1 MANFTVNNI
10 SVVGMAVVVPENK
23 LERDDFVKQFGE
35 DVTTKFIKSTGI
47 KCIHRAVPKQTAS
60 DLAYEAANK
69 LLNNIDV
76 EKNKI
81 GMLVF
86 VTQSPDY
93 RRPATACVL
102 QKRLEL
108 SVNCAALD
116 VGLGC
121 SGFIYGQQV
130 LTSMLQNSQSE
141 YGLLLLG
148 ETASKL
154 VNPNDKSIAM
164 MYGDAGAA
172 ILYKKNN
179 GSIIKTSLY
188 TDGYRFKSII
198 LPAGGF
204 RDMDASHEEYL
215 CSDNIRRTKYDIYM
229 DGVSV
234 FTFSTS
240 DVPKSILEYFEE
252 TNTTAD
258 SYDHILLHQANQ
270 FIIKQI
276 SRRIGAA
283 QEQVLIS
290 LDRYG
295 NTGGI
300 SIPLTICD
308 AFGDDNDMEKKNVLA
323 AGFGIGLSWGI
334 TSFEIDPKNILPV
347 LETDSYYKEGIINPS
362 EY

>member
-1 MANFTVNNI
+1 MANFIVDNI
-10 SVVGMAVVVPENK
+10 SVVGMAAAVPKNK
-23 LERDDFVKQFGE
+23 FKKDDFVKQFGE
-35 DVTTKFIKSTGI
+35 DATTKFIKSTGI
-47 KCIHRAVPKQTAS
+47 KCIHRAGPKQTAS
-60 DLAYEAANK
+60 DLAYEAANN
-69 LLNNIDV
+69 LLHNIDV

-81 GMLVF
+81 GILVF

-108 SVNCAALD
+108 PVNCAALD

-121 SGFIYGQQV
+121 SSFVYGQQV
-130 LTSMLQNSQSE
+130 LTSMLDNSNSE

-172 ILYKKNN
+172 ILYKKNGEGTIN
-179 GSIIKTSLY
+179 TTLY

-204 RDMDASHEEYL
+204 RDMKPSREEYL
-215 CSDNIRRTKYDIYM
+215 CSDGIKRTKYDIYM

-240 DVPKSILEYFEE
+240 DVPKSILEYFEK
-252 TNTTAD
+252 TNTAAD

-300 SIPLTICD
+300 SIPLTICELS
-308 AFGDDNDMEKKNVLA
+308 AMITIWKERILLA

-334 TSFEIDPKNILPV
+334 TSFEIDPKNILSV
-347 LETDSYYKEGIINPS
+347 LETDSYYKDGIINPS

>member
-1 MANFTVNNI
+1 M
-10 SVVGMAVVVPENK
+10 
-23 LERDDFVKQFGE
+23 
-35 DVTTKFIKSTGI
+35 
-47 KCIHRAVPKQTAS
+47 
-60 DLAYEAANK
+60 
-69 LLNNIDV
+69 
-76 EKNKI
+76 
-81 GMLVF
+81 
-86 VTQSPDY
+86 
-93 RRPATACVL
+93 
-102 QKRLEL
+102 
-108 SVNCAALD
+108 
-116 VGLGC
+116 
-121 SGFIYGQQV
+121 
-130 LTSMLQNSQSE
+130 
-141 YGLLLLG
+141 G

-347 LETDSYYKEGIINPS
+347 LETDSYYKDGIINPS

>member
-1 MANFTVNNI
+1 
-10 SVVGMAVVVPENK
+10 
-23 LERDDFVKQFGE
+23 
-35 DVTTKFIKSTGI
+35 
-47 KCIHRAVPKQTAS
+47 
-60 DLAYEAANK
+60 
-69 LLNNIDV
+69 
-76 EKNKI
+76 
-81 GMLVF
+81 
-86 VTQSPDY
+86 
-93 RRPATACVL
+93 
-102 QKRLEL
+102 
-108 SVNCAALD
+108 
-116 VGLGC
+116 
-121 SGFIYGQQV
+121 
-130 LTSMLQNSQSE
+130 
-141 YGLLLLG
+141 
-148 ETASKL
+148 
-154 VNPNDKSIAM
+154 
-164 MYGDAGAA
+164 
-172 ILYKKNN
+172 
-179 GSIIKTSLY
+179 
-188 TDGYRFKSII
+188 
-198 LPAGGF
+198 
-204 RDMDASHEEYL
+204 
-215 CSDNIRRTKYDIYM
+215 M

-347 LETDSYYKEGIINPS
+347 LETDSYYKDGIINPS